1 MNKYLVTVIVPMLGV
16 DFDMQIPNN
25 RKVGTIKKVIL
36 DFLKERY
43 NNVFQKAFDDVRLI
57 DRYYGFEYDNDM
69 YIKDSKI
76 KNGTLLVVI

>member
-1 MNKYLVTVIVPMLGV
+1 M
-16 DFDMQIPNN
+16 
-25 RKVGTIKKVIL
+25 
-36 DFLKERY
+36 KERY